1 MEISKAKNLWMKLQY
16 VHVCTQHICLQYWFF
31 FDTLPLAWG
40 KTSGD
45 IIHILTSLQ
54 IHHPFAVNPNQQTS
68 SFHQPSLIFHNNAW
82 KTTNQLAIEA
92 AVSEAA
98 KPLVEKFPVS
108 AGLQH
113 TREETVDGSE
123 TSNVF
128 AQYQVCKVGIE
139 SVIFLYVHVCVCVH
153 VTRVWYGKRKGCM

>member
-1 MEISKAKNLWMKLQY
+1 MTKKIVNEII
-16 VHVCTQHICLQYWFF
+16 HVCTQHICLQYWFF

-40 KTSGD
+40 LTKMSGD
-45 IIHILTSLQ
+45 IIHTLTSLQ

-82 KTTNQLAIEA
+82 KTTNQLAIKA

-113 TREETVDGSE
+113 TREETQDGSG

-139 SVIFLYVHVCVCVH
+139 SVIFFVCTCACVFISREFIDM
-153 VTRVWYGKRKGCM
+153 VRERDACNK